1 MKSSFPCPQC
11 GLNIGSHQVHSDE
24 VCQRQQEVNRLNL
37 GLKCNWCGS
46 GGSHKDGCPSK
57 RPQREVISIENVEDL
72 EDFENEYGK
81 FHSYSD
87 EEMDQF
93 MK

>member
-1 MKSSFPCPQC
+1 MKSSICRKC
-11 GLNIGSHQVHSDE
+11 GLNVGSHQVHPDDA
-24 VCQRQQEVNRLNL
+24 CKQQQEVNRLNL
-37 GLKCNWCGS
+37 GLGCQWCGS
-46 GGSHKDGCPSK
+46 KGTHKSGCPTK
-57 RPQREVISIENVEDL
+57 ISIENVEDL
-72 EDFENEYGK
+72 EDYENEYGK